1 MTKQMEWTAMT
12 DQMDV
17 ESQVGLAAALDTEW
31 LDVALIDPELVHD
44 AALWAP
50 VGDGASDVLAA
61 HPWVQRMV
69 EVAVVSPRV
78 HVRATVA
85 TRPDLAPEVYALLG
99 SDLHSAVRARVAAN
113 HAAPRAVVD
122 RLTRDQDSMVAA
134 AAQAEMARRH
144 PHQHV
149 LGAA

>member
-1 MTKQMEWTAMT
+1 MANR
-12 DQMDV
+12 MDV

-50 VGDGASDVLAA
+50 VGEGAMDVLAA
-61 HPWVQRMV
+61 HPWVHQMV
-69 EVAVVSPRV
+69 EVAVVSTRV

-85 TRPDLAPEVYALLG
+85 TRPDLGAEVYALLG
-99 SDLHSAVRARVAAN
+99 SDLHPAVRSRIAGN
-113 HAAPRAVVD
+113 HAAPGAVVD
-122 RLTRDQDSMVAA
+122 RLTRDEDLSVRAA
-134 AAQAEMARRH
+134 AERELARRH
-144 PHQHV
+144 PALHV